1 MVIMYWKPTTN
12 HALLILDEGEIM
24 YHVNYDSKAEL
35 LLAYDI
41 QKSDFKTVAVCWL
54 DNSMKAGKV
63 IWIENQNLYRKQE
76 KIRNLLVEINTY
88 LFGFDDKWKQE
99 NC

>member
-12 HALLILDEGEIM
+12 HALLILDESEIM

-41 QKSDFKTVAVCWL
+41 QKSDSKTVAVCWL

-63 IWIENQNLYRKQE
+63 IWIEKQNLYRKQE
-76 KIRNLLVEINTY
+76 KIRNLLIEINNY
-88 LFGFDDKWKQE
+88 LFGFEDKWKQE

>member
-1 MVIMYWKPTTN
+1 MYRTFIRKN
-12 HALLILDEGEIM
+12 IKIM

-41 QKSDFKTVAVCWL
+41 QKSDSKTVAVCWL

-63 IWIENQNLYRKQE
+63 IWIEKQNLYRKQE
-76 KIRNLLVEINTY
+76 KIRNLLTEINTY
-88 LFGFDDKWKQE
+88 LFGFDDKWKQD

>member
-12 HALLILDEGEIM
+12 HALLILDENEIM

-41 QKSDFKTVAVCWL
+41 QKSDSKTVAVCWL

-63 IWIENQNLYRKQE
+63 IWIEKQNLYRKQE